1 MNGFDGNEY
10 EIRYYKRIG
19 DTNKFILDKENEH
32 FTIPSTDILS
42 ILPRPVPAGSSKRQ
56 GSQLF
61 SSRFQRTEC
70 EMK

>member
-19 DTNKFILDKENEH
+19 NTNKFILDKENEH

-42 ILPRPVPAGSSKRQ
+42 MLPCPGSAESSKWQ
-56 GSQLF
+56 GSHLCFPVDF
-61 SSRFQRTEC
+61 SGLNV
-70 EMK
+70 K